1 MSNLYDTDFL
11 QWTERQTDLLRRMAA
26 GESVNEA
33 PDWRNLAEENRER
46 GRTREARSSNAL
58 RLLHLDHLL
67 NGVTTMSLRNWRDAI
82 YFQRQALLDLFDD
95 SPSLCRFAERVLSSA
110 FTNGRQA
117 AEAGNRRA
125 RQRTTSDRGSSE
137 GRSSRKALEV
147 RTRLRLIFHH
157 LLRWCYQPDLR
168 SRNWRDAI
176 YFQRQALLDL
186 FDDSP
191 SLRPFAERVLSS
203 SLYQWSPSRRAGNRR
218 ARHIRRLPVAHSNR
232 SSRKT
237 FCLTSLELGHQPE
250 ISGGDAANL
259 GGAVPPSSKLK
270 WIAGAE
276 IRHAAGSGTI
286 ISQDTEASR
295 NTKRRLT
302 LLRS

>member
-33 PDWRNLAEENRER
+33 PDWRNLAEEIESAGAREKR
-46 GRTREARSSNAL
+46 
-58 RLLHLDHLL
+58 
-67 NGVTTMSLRNWRDAI
+67 
-82 YFQRQALLDLFDD
+82 
-95 SPSLCRFAERVLSSA
+95 
-110 FTNGRQA
+110 
-117 AEAGNRRA
+117 
-125 RQRTTSDRGSSE
+125 
-137 GRSSRKALEV
+137 EV

-203 SLYQWSPSRRAGNRR
+203 AFTNGRQAAEQETGALGIYDVCPWSFEQ
-218 ARHIRRLPVAHSNR
+218 V
-232 SSRKT
+232 
-237 FCLTSLELGHQPE
+237 
-250 ISGGDAANL
+250 
-259 GGAVPPSSKLK
+259 
-270 WIAGAE
+270 
-276 IRHAAGSGTI
+276 
-286 ISQDTEASR
+286 ISQGFLPDEP
-295 NTKRRLT
+295 
-302 LLRS
+302 